1 MSVIHDDEGNAMRGC
16 LWSLA
21 AGLLCWAVAIYL
33 ILWIVR
39 EFSR

>member
-1 MSVIHDDEGNAMRGC
+1 MSADESNAIRGC
-16 LWSLA
+16 LWSLLF
-21 AGLLCWAVAIYL
+21 GMLCWAGGIYL

>member
-1 MSVIHDDEGNAMRGC
+1 MRGC
-16 LWSLA
+16 LWSFLF
-21 AGLLCWAVAIYL
+21 AIILWVGAMYA